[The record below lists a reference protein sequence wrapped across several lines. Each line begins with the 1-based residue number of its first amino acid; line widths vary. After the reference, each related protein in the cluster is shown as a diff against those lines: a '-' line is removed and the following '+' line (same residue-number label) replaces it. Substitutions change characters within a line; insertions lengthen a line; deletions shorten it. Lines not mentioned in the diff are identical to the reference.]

1 MPSFPIVILGPFM
14 LLYEIFDT
22 LFSAIGSGADFSE
35 ILKALT
41 DLITSL
47 F

>member
-1 MPSFPIVILGPFM
+1 MPSFPIVILGPFL
-14 LLYEIFDT
+14 LLYEILNI

-35 ILKALT
+35 IIRIMT
-41 DLITSL
+41 DFITSL

>member
-14 LLYEIFDT
+14 LLYEIFCT
-22 LFSAIGSGADFSE
+22 LFSAIGSGADFNE
-35 ILKALT
+35 ILRTMT
-41 DLITSL
+41 DFIISL

>member
-1 MPSFPIVILGPFM
+1 MPSFPIVILGPFL
-14 LLYEIFDT
+14 LLYEILSI

-35 ILKALT
+35 IIRTMT
-41 DLITSL
+41 DFITSL